1 MSSLAFEFG
10 FKDLIDILL
19 VAVILYETYR
29 LLRKSGV
36 ANLFW
41 GVLAFIVVWFL
52 VSFVFQ
58 LELTSA
64 LFDRVIS
71 VGAIAL
77 IVIFQ
82 EEIRMFFNRL
92 GGRFSSWK
100 IFRNKKGEDAQSNQ
114 QMSEVIR
121 ACRHLS
127 STKTGALIVISK
139 DSHLKEIIDT
149 GERLDAA
156 ISARLIENIFFKN
169 TPLHDGAMILEKGKI
184 VAAACILPVSKMLE
198 DAMKNCGIEN
208 NNWQRIHNVVDD
220 FFYQPIAPV
229 TITPKGNKF
238 RFVHVSCFDEK
249 AKNIQGMLRAVRMV
263 AKHRQDFELICVGT
277 GIDYTKDVAYAQ
289 TLDFP
294 EKLLTFTGEQTPYE
308 VAQWMQQS
316 DCFLFFSRY
325 ENAPVVISECLAIGL
340 PIISSN
346 AGGIP
351 EMIDHECGILV
362 PSEDEAALANA
373 ILEMIDNQWG
383 YTTETIQKRGTK
395 YTYQNIGKHLSDLYQ
410 RVVISAN

>member
-100 IFRNKKGEDAQSNQ
+100 IFRNKKGVDAQSNQ

-184 VAAACILPVSKMLE
+184 VAAACILPVSKNPSIPKHMGLRHRAAVGLTE
-198 DAMKNCGIEN
+198 KTDATCIVVSEETGNISFAENGNIRKIE
-208 NNWQRIHNVVDD
+208 
-220 FFYQPIAPV
+220 
-229 TITPKGNKF
+229 
-238 RFVHVSCFDEK
+238 
-249 AKNIQGMLRAVRMV
+249 
-263 AKHRQDFELICVGT
+263 
-277 GIDYTKDVAYAQ
+277 
-289 TLDFP
+289 
-294 EKLLTFTGEQTPYE
+294 
-308 VAQWMQQS
+308 
-316 DCFLFFSRY
+316 
-325 ENAPVVISECLAIGL
+325 
-340 PIISSN
+340 
-346 AGGIP
+346 
-351 EMIDHECGILV
+351 
-362 PSEDEAALANA
+362 EDELFLVLHTTMPAL
-373 ILEMIDNQWG
+373 
-383 YTTETIQKRGTK
+383 
-395 YTYQNIGKHLSDLYQ
+395 
-410 RVVISAN
+410 